1 MSVLRILWDDER
13 DPEGNVRLLAEH
25 DLTID
30 DVEHVLGNP
39 TGAGS
44 SRSTELPV
52 VWGYTLDGRYVIVV
66 YERIGE
72 DWIRVITA
80 YEVPERRTRA

>member
-13 DPEGNVRLLAEH
+13 DPEGNVQHLLEH

-39 TGAGS
+39 TGVGS
-44 SRSTELPV
+44 SISTGLPV
-52 VWGYTLDGRYVIVV
+52 VWGYTPDRRYVIVV
-66 YERIGE
+66 FERIGD

-80 YEVPERRTRA
+80 YDVPNPA